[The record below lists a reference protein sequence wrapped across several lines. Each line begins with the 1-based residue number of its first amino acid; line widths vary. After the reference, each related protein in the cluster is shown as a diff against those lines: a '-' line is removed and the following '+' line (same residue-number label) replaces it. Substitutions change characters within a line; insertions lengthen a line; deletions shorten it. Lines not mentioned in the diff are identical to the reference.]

1 MASRLGEML
10 VKAQL
15 ITEVQLE
22 GALKVQR
29 REGGKLG
36 SIAVRQGYCSDQDIV
51 SFLGMQYGVPAADL
65 DQWPAIEPN
74 VIALVPAELANKHLV
89 LPLQRSGNVL
99 TLAMS
104 DPTDIFAMDD
114 VRFHTGYNID
124 PVVSSEMGLTRAIER
139 YYGGSSAL
147 KLRDDQAR
155 RSSQPNRTSVAG
167 PEPGSMNFN
176 RAAFDEAADEALDL
190 KGLEEELEG
199 TDTQYES
206 LQEEEDNIN
215 ANALQKGSEE
225 APVVR
230 LVNMVLIDAIRKG
243 ASDIHIEPYEKQ
255 YRIRF
260 RIDGL
265 LQEVMRPNI
274 KLKDPVTSRVKILA
288 KLNIAEKRLPQDG
301 RIKLRVNL
309 GGQAKVIDY
318 RVSVLPTLF
327 GEKIVLRLLD
337 SDKLMLDLTKLGF
350 EPESLQQWDRQ
361 IEKPYGMVL
370 VTGPTGSGKTN
381 TLYSSIAK
389 LNQVHVNIMTA
400 EDPVEFNFAG
410 INQVQ
415 MKEQI
420 GLNFAAALR
429 SFLRQDPNIILV
441 GEIRDFETAEIA
453 IKASLTGHLV
463 LSTLHTND
471 APSTISRLMNMGV
484 EPFLV
489 ATSVN
494 IICAQRLVRRICANC
509 KQPDPHQPPLE
520 ALLKVGFTEE
530 EVNRGFTIMK
540 GAGCEVC
547 GKKGYK
553 GRVGL
558 YEVLEMSET
567 MKDMILTGASA
578 IELREQAVKEGM
590 ITLRRSGCRKVLDGV
605 TTIEEIIRETVL

>member
-1 MASRLGEML
+1 MASKLGEML

-15 ITEVQLE
+15 ITDAQLE
-22 GALKVQR
+22 EAIKVQR

-36 SIAVRQGYCSDQDIV
+36 SIVVRQGFCADQDIV

-65 DQWPAIEPN
+65 DQWPPIEPS
-74 VIALVPAELANKHLV
+74 VIALVPAELANKHKV

-99 TLAMS
+99 TMAMS

-124 PVVSSEMGLTRAIER
+124 PVVSSEMGLVRAIER

-147 KLRDDQAR
+147 KLRDKDS
-155 RSSQPNRTSVAG
+155 RSVDKDKASWMDAPENNLAAG
-167 PEPGSMNFN
+167 LAG
-176 RAAFDEAADEALDL
+176 AQDDEELDL
-190 KGLEEELEG
+190 KGLEEELG
-199 TDTQYES
+199 DADTEFDQTLED
-206 LQEEEDNIN
+206 EDNIN
-215 ANALQKGSEE
+215 PNDMKKGSEE

-243 ASDIHIEPYEKQ
+243 ASDIHIEPYEKN

-265 LQEVMRPNI
+265 LQEVMRPSI
-274 KLKDPVTSRVKILA
+274 KLKDPVTSRIKILA

-309 GGQAKVIDY
+309 AGKQKVIDY
-318 RVSVLPTLF
+318 RVSILPTLF

-350 EPESLQQWDRQ
+350 EPESLAQWDRQ
-361 IEKPYGMVL
+361 ISKPYGMVL

-389 LNQVHVNIMTA
+389 LNTNDVNIMTA

-471 APSTISRLMNMGV
+471 APSTINRLMNMGV

-494 IICAQRLVRRICANC
+494 IICAQRLVRRICVKC
-509 KQPDPHQPPLE
+509 KTADPHNLPRE
-520 ALLKVGFTEE
+520 ALIKVGFTDEE
-530 EVNRGFTIMK
+530 MKNGINTMK
-540 GAGCEVC
+540 GAGCETC
-547 GKKGYK
+547 GGRGYK

-558 YEVLEMSET
+558 YEVLEMTET
-567 MKDMILTGASA
+567 LKDMVLTGASA
-578 IELREQAVKEGM
+578 IELREQAQKEGM

-605 TTIEEIIRETVL
+605 TTLEEIVRETVL

>member
-1 MASRLGEML
+1 VVSKLGEML

-15 ITEVQLE
+15 ITDAQLDEVM
-22 GALKVQR
+22 KIQR

-36 SIAVRQGYCSDQDIV
+36 SIVVRSGFCSDQDIV

-65 DQWPAIEPN
+65 EQWPPIDAG
-74 VIALVPAELANKHLV
+74 VIALIPKDLAQRHKV
-89 LPLQRSGNVL
+89 LPLQRTGNVL

-114 VRFHTGYNID
+114 VRFHTGYNVD
-124 PVVSSEMGLTRAIER
+124 PVVSSEMGLARAVEK
-139 YYGGSSAL
+139 YYGGASAVRLSDGTVARGTQGAGGASGAGGATTTSPGQNFDAEDEHFDLADLEQELDADAEYDATEDDEDSVNVGSL
-147 KLRDDQAR
+147 KR
-155 RSSQPNRTSVAG
+155 
-167 PEPGSMNFN
+167 
-176 RAAFDEAADEALDL
+176 
-190 KGLEEELEG
+190 
-199 TDTQYES
+199 
-206 LQEEEDNIN
+206 
-215 ANALQKGSEE
+215 GSED
-225 APVVR
+225 APVVK
-230 LVNMVLIDAIRKG
+230 LVNMVLIDAIKRG
-243 ASDIHIEPYEKQ
+243 ASDIHIEPYEKT

-260 RIDGL
+260 RIDGIL
-265 LQEVMRPNI
+265 MEVMRPNL
-274 KLKDPVTSRVKILA
+274 KLKDPLTSRVKILA
-288 KLNIAEKRLPQDG
+288 KLNIAERRLPQDG
-301 RIKLRVNL
+301 RIKLRVNM
-309 GGQAKVIDY
+309 GGKQKVIDY
-318 RVSVLPTLF
+318 RVSILPTLF

-350 EPESLQQWDRQ
+350 EQESLDRWDRQ
-361 IEKPYGMVL
+361 ISKPYGMVL

-389 LNQVHVNIMTA
+389 LNTVDTNIMTA
-400 EDPVEFNFAG
+400 EDPVEFNFPG

-471 APSTISRLMNMGV
+471 APSTINRLMNMGV

-494 IICAQRLVRRICANC
+494 IICAQRLVRRLCSNC
-509 KQPDPHQPPLE
+509 KAVDAHQQPPE
-520 ALLKVGFTEE
+520 ALYKVGFTPE
-530 EVNRGFTIMK
+530 EVERGITFYK
-540 GAGCEVC
+540 PVGCEAC
-547 GKKGYK
+547 NKRGYK

-567 MKDMILTGASA
+567 LKDMILTGASA
-578 IELREQAVKEGM
+578 IELREQGQKEGM

>member
-1 MASRLGEML
+1 LASKLGEML

-15 ITEVQLE
+15 ITDAQLDE
-22 GALKVQR
+22 AIKVQR

-36 SIAVRQGYCSDQDIV
+36 SIVVRQGFCSDQDIV

-65 DQWPAIEPN
+65 DQWPAIEAS
-74 VIALVPAELANKHLV
+74 VVALVPAELANKHKV

-124 PVVSSEMGLTRAIER
+124 PVVSSEMGLIRAIER

-147 KLRDDQAR
+147 KLRDSQSRGAAQASR
-155 RSSQPNRTSVAG
+155 PLGAG

-176 RAAFDEAADEALDL
+176 RAAFDEAADDALDL

-199 TDTQYES
+199 SDTQYET
-206 LQEEEDNIN
+206 LQDEEENIN
-215 ANALQKGSEE
+215 AGALQKGSEE

-243 ASDIHIEPYEKQ
+243 ASDIHIEPYEKH

-260 RIDGL
+260 RIDGI

-389 LNQVHVNIMTA
+389 LNQVDVNIMTA

-494 IICAQRLVRRICANC
+494 IICAQRLVRRICAKC
-509 KQPDPHQPPLE
+509 KAPDPHQPPAD

-530 EVNRGFTIMK
+530 EVNRGITIMK
-540 GAGCEVC
+540 GMGCETC

>member
-1 MASRLGEML
+1 MASKLGEML

-15 ITEVQLE
+15 ITDAQLE
-22 GALKVQR
+22 EAIKVQR

-36 SIAVRQGYCSDQDIV
+36 SIVVRQGFCSDQDIV

-65 DQWPAIEPN
+65 DQWPTIEPS
-74 VIALVPAELANKHLV
+74 VVALVPAELANKHKV

-124 PVVSSEMGLTRAIER
+124 PVVSSEMGLVRAIER

-147 KLRDDQAR
+147 KLRDDQGR
-155 RSSQPNRTSVAG
+155 RAPQQNRAASQEAAAPS
-167 PEPGSMNFN
+167 FN

-199 TDTQYES
+199 TDTTYET
-206 LQEEEDNIN
+206 LQDDEENIN

-243 ASDIHIEPYEKQ
+243 ASDIHIEPYEKH

-337 SDKLMLDLTKLGF
+337 ADKLMLDLTKLGF
-350 EPESLQQWDRQ
+350 EPESLEQWDRQ
-361 IEKPYGMVL
+361 IAKPYGMIL

-389 LNQVHVNIMTA
+389 LNQVDVNILTA

-494 IICAQRLVRRICANC
+494 IICAQRLIRRVCSKC
-509 KQPDPHQPPLE
+509 KAPDPHQPPPE
-520 ALLKVGFTEE
+520 ALLKVGFTDE
-530 EVNRGFTIMK
+530 EVRRGITIMK
-540 GAGCEVC
+540 GAGCDVC
-547 GKKGYK
+547 GHKGYK

-567 MKDMILTGASA
+567 LKDMILTGASA
-578 IELREQAVKEGM
+578 IELREQAIKEGM
-590 ITLRRSGCRKVLDGV
+590 ITLRRSGCRKVIDGI

>member
-1 MASRLGEML
+1 ML

-15 ITEVQLE
+15 ITEPQLDE
-22 GALKVQR
+22 AINLQR

-36 SIAVRQGYCSDQDIV
+36 SIVVRLGFCADQDIV

-65 DQWPAIEPN
+65 DQWPPIEPG
-74 VIALVPAELANKHLV
+74 VIALVPSELANKHKV

-99 TLAMS
+99 TMAMS

-124 PVVSSEMGLTRAIER
+124 PVVSSEMGLVRAIER

-147 KLRDDQAR
+147 KLRDKDVA
-155 RSSQPNRTSVAG
+155 RTSGGQTIVQEEGQSALG
-167 PEPGSMNFN
+167 MPLSPFEDG
-176 RAAFDEAADEALDL
+176 DEETLDL
-190 KGLEEELEG
+190 KDLEEELSGAEA
-199 TDTQYES
+199 DYETV
-206 LQEEEDNIN
+206 EDDENIN
-215 ANALQKGSEE
+215 AVALAKGSEE

-243 ASDIHIEPYEKQ
+243 ASDIHIEPYEKN

-265 LQEVMRPNI
+265 LQEVMRPSI

-309 GGQAKVIDY
+309 GGRAKVIDY
-318 RVSVLPTLF
+318 RVSILPTLF

-361 IEKPYGMVL
+361 INKPYGMVL

-389 LNQVHVNIMTA
+389 LNTVDVNIMTA

-420 GLNFAAALR
+420 GLNFAMALR

-494 IICAQRLVRRICANC
+494 IICAQRLVRRVCLKC
-509 KQPDPHQPPLE
+509 KVADKHQPPTE

-530 EVNRGFTIMK
+530 EVKRGITVMK
-540 GAGCEVC
+540 GAGCETC
-547 GKKGYK
+547 GGRGYK

-578 IELREQAVKEGM
+578 PELREQAQREGM
-590 ITLRRSGCRKVLDGV
+590 ITLRRSGCRKVIDGV
-605 TTIEEIIRETVL
+605 TTIEEIVRETVL

>member
-1 MASRLGEML
+1 MASKLGDML

-15 ITEVQLE
+15 ITEPQLE
-22 GALKVQR
+22 EALKVQR

-36 SIAVRQGYCSDQDIV
+36 SIAVRQGFCSDQDIV

-65 DQWPAIEPN
+65 DQWPLIESA
-74 VIALVPAELANKHLV
+74 VIALVPAELANKHKV

-124 PVVSSEMGLTRAIER
+124 PVVSSEMGLIRGIER
-139 YYGGSSAL
+139 YYGGSSG
-147 KLRDDQAR
+147 LRLREDMPGAKKGA
-155 RSSQPNRTSVAG
+155 SLPP
-167 PEPGSMNFN
+167 PEPGNLGAFN
-176 RAAFDEAADEALDL
+176 QNAFDNAADGALDL
-190 KGLEEELEG
+190 KELETELEDSETEYEAFEEEE
-199 TDTQYES
+199 
-206 LQEEEDNIN
+206 NIN
-215 ANALQKGSEE
+215 AAALARGSEE

-243 ASDIHIEPYEKQ
+243 ASDIHVEPYEKS

-265 LQEVMRPNI
+265 LTEVMRPNI
-274 KLKDPVTSRVKILA
+274 KLKDPVTSRIKILA

-309 GGQAKVIDY
+309 GGQQKTIDY
-318 RVSVLPTLF
+318 RVSILPTLF

-361 IEKPYGMVL
+361 ISKPYGMVL

-389 LNQVHVNIMTA
+389 LNVADVNIMTA

-494 IICAQRLVRRICANC
+494 IICAQRLIRRICVKC
-509 KQPDPHQPPLE
+509 KAPDPHQPPPE
-520 ALLKVGFTEE
+520 ALLKVGFTDEE
-530 EVNRGFTIMK
+530 IRKGITVMK
-540 GAGCEVC
+540 GMGCETC
-547 GKKGYK
+547 NKKGFK

-558 YEVLEMSET
+558 YEVMEMSET
-567 MKDMILTGASA
+567 MRDMILTGASA
-578 IELREQAVKEGM
+578 MELREQAVKEGM

-605 TTIEEIIRETVL
+605 TTIEEVVRETVL

>member
-1 MASRLGEML
+1 LASKLGEML

-15 ITEVQLE
+15 ITDVQLE
-22 GALKVQR
+22 EAIKVQR

-36 SIAVRQGYCSDQDIV
+36 SIVVRQGFCSDQDIV

-65 DQWPAIEPN
+65 DQWPAIEPG
-74 VIALVPAELANKHLV
+74 VVALVPAELANKHKV

-124 PVVSSEMGLTRAIER
+124 PVVSSEMGLIRAIER
-139 YYGGSSAL
+139 YYGGSSSL
-147 KLRDDQAR
+147 KLRD
-155 RSSQPNRTSVAG
+155 SQPRGSAQAARPLGAG

-176 RAAFDEAADEALDL
+176 RAAFDEAADDALDL

-199 TDTQYES
+199 SDTQYET
-206 LQEEEDNIN
+206 LQDEEENIN
-215 ANALQKGSEE
+215 AGALQKGSEE

-243 ASDIHIEPYEKQ
+243 ASDIHIEPYEKH

-260 RIDGL
+260 RIDGI

-389 LNQVHVNIMTA
+389 LNQVDVNIMTA

-494 IICAQRLVRRICANC
+494 IICAQRLVRRICSKC
-509 KQPDPHQPPLE
+509 KQPDPHQPPGD

-530 EVNRGFTIMK
+530 EVGRGITIMK

>member
-1 MASRLGEML
+1 MATKLGDML

-15 ITEVQLE
+15 ITEAQLE
-22 GALKVQR
+22 DALKIQR

-36 SIAVRQGYCSDQDIV
+36 GIVVRQGFCSDQDIV

-65 DQWPAIEPN
+65 DQWPLIEASI
-74 VIALVPAELANKHLV
+74 IALVPAELANKHKV

-124 PVVSSEMGLTRAIER
+124 PVVASEMGLTRGIER
-139 YYGGSSAL
+139 YYGGSSG
-147 KLRDDQAR
+147 LRLREDLYSSKKGQSAAPEASGQAT
-155 RSSQPNRTSVAG
+155 Q
-167 PEPGSMNFN
+167 FN
-176 RAAFDEAADEALDL
+176 AAAFDEAAGEALDL
-190 KGLEEELEG
+190 KDLEAELSDEDTEYETFTEEE
-199 TDTQYES
+199 
-206 LQEEEDNIN
+206 NIN
-215 ANALQKGSEE
+215 AAALAKGGEE

-230 LVNMVLIDAIRKG
+230 LVNTVLVEAIRKG
-243 ASDIHIEPYEKQ
+243 ASDIHIEPYEKLL
-255 YRIRF
+255 RIRF

-265 LQEVMRPNI
+265 LTEVMRPNI
-274 KLKDPVTSRVKILA
+274 KLKDPVTSRIKILA

-309 GGQAKVIDY
+309 GGQQKVIDY
-318 RVSVLPTLF
+318 RVSILPTLF

-350 EPESLQQWDRQ
+350 EPESLVQWDRQ

-381 TLYSSIAK
+381 TLYSSISK
-389 LNQVHVNIMTA
+389 LNKTDVNIMTA

-494 IICAQRLVRRICANC
+494 IICAQRLVRRVCAKC
-509 KQPDPHQPPLE
+509 KAPDPHQPPPE
-520 ALLKVGFTEE
+520 ALLKIGFTEA
-530 EVNRGFTIMK
+530 EVKKGITVMK
-540 GAGCEVC
+540 GMGCETC
-547 GKKGYK
+547 SHKGFK

-567 MKDMILTGASA
+567 LRDMILTGASA
-578 IELREQAVKEGM
+578 MELRDQAIKEGM

-605 TTIEEIIRETVL
+605 TNIEEIVRETVL

>member
-1 MASRLGEML
+1 LASKIGEML

-15 ITEVQLE
+15 ITDAQLE
-22 GALKVQR
+22 EAMKIQR

-36 SIAVRQGYCSDQDIV
+36 SIVVRQGFCADQDIV

-65 DQWPAIEPN
+65 DQWPPIEAG
-74 VIALVPAELANKHLV
+74 VIALVPAELANKHKV

-124 PVVSSEMGLTRAIER
+124 PVVSSEMGLTRSIEK
-139 YYGGSSAL
+139 YYGGSSGL
-147 KLRDDQAR
+147 KLREDQSRKSPA
-155 RSSQPNRTSVAG
+155 PTSHG
-167 PEPGSMNFN
+167 PGSEPAAANFN
-176 RAAFDEAADEALDL
+176 RQAFDDAADEALDL

-199 TDTQYES
+199 AETEYTTFD
-206 LQEEEDNIN
+206 EEENIN
-215 ANALQKGSEE
+215 VGALMKGSED

-243 ASDIHIEPYEKQ
+243 ASDIHVEPYEKS
-255 YRIRF
+255 YRIRY

-265 LQEVMRPNI
+265 LQEVMRPSI
-274 KLKDPVTSRVKILA
+274 KLKDPVTSRIKILA

-309 GGQAKVIDY
+309 GGQGKTIDY

-361 IEKPYGMVL
+361 IDKPYGMVL

-389 LNQVHVNIMTA
+389 LNQPDVNIMTA

-494 IICAQRLVRRICANC
+494 IICAQRLVRRICAKC
-509 KQPDPHQPPLE
+509 KAPDPHQPPKE
-520 ALLKVGFTEE
+520 ALNKVGFTDQ
-530 EVNRGFTIMK
+530 EVAAGITIMK
-540 GAGCEVC
+540 GMGCEVC

-567 MKDMILTGASA
+567 LKDMILTGASA
-578 IELREQAVKEGM
+578 VELREQAVKEGM
-590 ITLRRSGCRKVLDGV
+590 ITLRRSGCRKVINGV

>member
-1 MASRLGEML
+1 ML

-15 ITEVQLE
+15 ITDSQLE
-22 GALKVQR
+22 EALKVQR
-29 REGGKLG
+29 RDGGKLG
-36 SIAVRQGYCSDQDIV
+36 GIVVRLGFCSDQDIV

-65 DQWPAIEPN
+65 DQWPAIEAP
-74 VIALVPAELANKHLV
+74 VIALVPAELATKHKV

-124 PVVSSEMGLTRAIER
+124 PVVSSEMGLVRAIER
-139 YYGGSSAL
+139 YYGGASGL
-147 KLRDDQAR
+147 RLRDDAAIARGTSAAPAGTAAQAKGP
-155 RSSQPNRTSVAG
+155 SFDDLGEAIDLNR
-167 PEPGSMNFN
+167 
-176 RAAFDEAADEALDL
+176 
-190 KGLEEELEG
+190 LEEELEE
-199 TDTQYES
+199 TETTYES
-206 LQEEEDNIN
+206 ISDDDESVN
-215 ANALQKGSEE
+215 AAALAQSGEE

-230 LVNMVLIDAIRKG
+230 LVNMVLIDAIRRG
-243 ASDIHIEPYEKQ
+243 ASDIHIEPYEKS

-274 KLKDPVTSRVKILA
+274 RLKDPVTSRVKILA

-309 GGQAKVIDY
+309 SGQQKVIDY

-361 IEKPYGMVL
+361 ISKPYGMVL

-389 LNQVHVNIMTA
+389 LNQVDVNIMTA

-494 IICAQRLVRRICANC
+494 IICAQRLVRRICAAC
-509 KQPDPHQPPLE
+509 KEPEPHQPPPE
-520 ALLKVGFTEE
+520 ALLKMGFTEE
-530 EVNRGFTIMK
+530 EVNRGITIMH
-540 GAGCEVC
+540 GRGCDVC
-547 GKKGYK
+547 GKRGYK

-567 MKDMILTGASA
+567 LKDMILTGASA

-590 ITLRRSGCRKVLDGV
+590 ITLRRSGCRKILDGV
-605 TTIEEIIRETVL
+605 TTIEEVVRETVL

>member
-1 MASRLGEML
+1 MASKLGDML

-15 ITEVQLE
+15 ISEPQLE
-22 GALKVQR
+22 EALKIQR

-36 SIAVRQGYCSDQDIV
+36 SIAVRQGFCSDQDIV

-65 DQWPAIEPN
+65 DQWPLIEN
-74 VIALVPAELANKHLV
+74 AVIALVPAELANKHKV

-124 PVVSSEMGLTRAIER
+124 PVVSSEMGLVRGIER
-139 YYGGSSAL
+139 YYGGSSGL
-147 KLRDDQAR
+147 RLRDD
-155 RSSQPNRTSVAG
+155 VAG
-167 PEPGSMNFN
+167 GKRTGSGGASSEPIAPNAFN
-176 RAAFDEAADEALDL
+176 QNAFDDAADGALDL
-190 KGLEEELEG
+190 KELENELEES
-199 TDTQYES
+199 DTEYEAF
-206 LQEEEDNIN
+206 EEEENIN
-215 ANALQKGSEE
+215 AAALAKGSEE

-243 ASDIHIEPYEKQ
+243 ASDIHVEPYEKS

-265 LQEVMRPNI
+265 LTEVMRPNI
-274 KLKDPVTSRVKILA
+274 KLKDPVTSRIKILA

-309 GGQAKVIDY
+309 GGQQKTIDY
-318 RVSVLPTLF
+318 RVSILPTLF

-361 IEKPYGMVL
+361 ISKPYGMVL

-389 LNQVHVNIMTA
+389 LNQTDVNIMTA

-494 IICAQRLVRRICANC
+494 IICAQRLIRRICVNC
-509 KQPDPHQPPLE
+509 KAPDPHQPPAE
-520 ALLKVGFTEE
+520 ALLKIGFTEA
-530 EVNRGFTIMK
+530 EVGKGITIMK
-540 GAGCEVC
+540 GMGCDIC
-547 GKKGYK
+547 SKKGFK

-567 MKDMILTGASA
+567 MRDMILTGASA
-578 IELREQAVKEGM
+578 MELREQSVKEGM

-605 TTIEEIIRETVL
+605 TTIEEIVRETVL